1 MQGRLRHTD
10 LSISGRTV
18 CAQSGREIHLTIDS
32 DLSITVHDSGADPL
46 IFVPLVDFARLEDP
60 SIIDAF

>member
-1 MQGRLRHTD
+1 M
-10 LSISGRTV
+10 SISGRTV

-32 DLSITVHDSGADPL
+32 DLNITVHNSDADPL
-46 IFVPLVDFARLEDP
+46 VFVPLVNFARLKDP